1 MFDIDK
7 NISMKTT
14 HAKAVYFIEHENPT
28 TVSST
33 RMEAIVKLK
42 NDSLMNFVRI
52 RDTDLK

>member
-14 HAKAVYFIEHENPT
+14 HAKAVDFIEHENPT
-28 TVSST
+28 TVLST
-33 RMEAIVKLK
+33 RMGEIIKLK
-42 NDSLMNFVRI
+42 SDSLMNFVRI